1 MKRRTL
7 VGGIAAAAAAAA
19 APGTAS
25 PRRIGMS
32 DVNRLNKR
40 FAEIIAS
47 DHRHGG
53 QPGIEEQATALAD
66 EALNLQNAGTATQR
80 VRSSLYASGAAFRSS
95 AMWAAIDG
103 RRYDVAKAH
112 MREAQTLAEMSGDQA
127 IKFRIWSHA
136 GTMYR
141 HMGRPADACAA
152 NDVARNLHLTRRDPL
167 FACLG
172 HARQAATLSLTGD
185 TAAVQHA
192 LGCAQDALERADPDL
207 ARPVWMA
214 AVRDGAELE
223 TLALS
228 AHLRLGNF
236 AQAESHAHRSLT
248 LLCPQMQRDRAIN
261 TARLAHAQLGQG
273 DADAATATAMKV
285 PANAA
290 TCHARVSRMLQEF
303 CRAPRH
309 RTVQYRRPDLD
320 RAHHHMEEVRMTLA
334 RATELRT
341 FTVLDAVRGDLLDVY
356 ANVRVPL
363 LHLPNYAV
371 TAFGERLDR
380 HAAEPGFT
388 AVLAYADGGHPVG
401 FAYGNTVEHG
411 DRYWQRISPS
421 PAERYT
427 ERPAVALKEGGV
439 RPAWRKT
446 GTARRIHDA
455 LLAARDE
462 KYVTLMVNP
471 MAGDGKVHTLYKS
484 WGYVDIGRSQ
494 PSPASPVLTVMI
506 RASR

>member
-53 QPGIEEQATALAD
+53 QPGIEERAAALAD
-66 EALNLQNAGTATQR
+66 EALNLQNAGSATQR

-112 MREAQTLAEMSGDQA
+112 MREAQSLAEMSGDQA

-172 HARQAATLSLTGD
+172 HARQAATLGLTGD
-185 TAAVQHA
+185 SSAERHA

-214 AVRDGAELE
+214 AVHDGAELE

-236 AQAESHAHRSLT
+236 EQAESHAHRRPDPAPPSV
-248 LLCPQMQRDRAIN
+248 QRDRAI
-261 TARLAHAQLGQG
+261 TPPGSAARPAGQG
-273 DADAATATAMKV
+273 E
-285 PANAA
+285 PA
-290 TCHARVSRMLQEF
+290 ARVGGARRRVRARGGRAARPAGPRGGGRGRGGRGGGRGSTGLEACLAELTSQPCSGPWAGVRARM
-303 CRAPRH
+303 ARH
-309 RTVQYRRPDLD
+309 R
-320 RAHHHMEEVRMTLA
+320 
-334 RATELRT
+334 
-341 FTVLDAVRGDLLDVY
+341 
-356 ANVRVPL
+356 
-363 LHLPNYAV
+363 
-371 TAFGERLDR
+371 
-380 HAAEPGFT
+380 
-388 AVLAYADGGHPVG
+388 
-401 FAYGNTVEHG
+401 
-411 DRYWQRISPS
+411 
-421 PAERYT
+421 
-427 ERPAVALKEGGV
+427 
-439 RPAWRKT
+439 
-446 GTARRIHDA
+446 
-455 LLAARDE
+455 
-462 KYVTLMVNP
+462 
-471 MAGDGKVHTLYKS
+471 
-484 WGYVDIGRSQ
+484 
-494 PSPASPVLTVMI
+494 
-506 RASR
+506 